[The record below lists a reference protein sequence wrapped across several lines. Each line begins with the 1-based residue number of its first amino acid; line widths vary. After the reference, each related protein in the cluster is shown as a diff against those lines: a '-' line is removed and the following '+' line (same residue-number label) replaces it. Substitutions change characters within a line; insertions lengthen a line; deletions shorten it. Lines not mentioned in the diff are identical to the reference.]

1 MMSAPVEI
9 TKQQA
14 VEMFG
19 TQANLARALGIAKS
33 AVSQWADGPIPELQA
48 MKIRFVLKPHLFGRV
63 A

>member
-1 MMSAPVEI
+1 MMSAPVQI

-19 TQANLARALGIAKS
+19 SQAKLARALGIAKS

-48 MKIRFVLKPHLFGRV
+48 LKIRFLLKPELFERV

>member
-1 MMSAPVEI
+1 MSAPVEI

-19 TQANLARALGIAKS
+19 TQANLARALGIERS

-48 MKIRFVLKPHLFGRV
+48 LKIRFVLKPDLFDRV